1 MRTIKE
7 IIVHCT
13 ATQAGRNFKIE
24 DIDRWHRER
33 GFNSIGY
40 HYVIYLD
47 GTVHT
52 GRPVEKIGAHCLGH
66 NKHSVGVCYVGGL
79 DASGAPADTRTDAQK
94 TSLRAFI
101 KDLKRRFPSATV
113 HGHREFAAKACPC
126 FDAKKEYEN
135 V

>member
-52 GRPVEKIGAHCLGH
+52 GRPVEKIGAHCLDH

-79 DASGAPADTRTDAQK
+79 DASGAPADTRTEAQK

>member
-66 NKHSVGVCYVGGL
+66 NKHSVSVCYVGGL